1 MAGVGGANIPSAVAI
16 AGEHWND
23 GFDELA
29 SSSSTAAAV
38 GEVIDDELLR
48 IRGLSIIGVPG
59 SDMEDD
65 DDDGVESSV
74 SFKVEGCGIYPY
86 PRGPGVG
93 TESSS
98 YSISRT
104 SNDNPLSAVLSA
116 VLLVALGEADI

>member
-1 MAGVGGANIPSAVAI
+1 MAGAGGANIPSHVAM
-16 AGEHWND
+16 AGEHWYWGND
-23 GFDELA
+23 GFEMVFA
-29 SSSSTAAAV
+29 TAV
-38 GEVIDDELLR
+38 GDVMDDEVLR
-48 IRGLSIIGVPG
+48 IRGFSIIGVPG
-59 SDMEDD
+59 SDMED

-104 SNDNPLSAVLSA
+104 SNDNPLSVFSA
-116 VLLVALGEADI
+116 LRVAT